1 MSLLADAVLA
11 AHVLFVAFVVGG
23 LGFIWIGAWR
33 GWAAA
38 RNFRFRIIH
47 LAAIMFVA
55 AETIVGLACPLTVW
69 EDALRG
75 NGSDLGFVA
84 RWLRRLL
91 YYDFPPLVFVL
102 AYVAF
107 ALVVLA
113 TFYLIPPH
121 RRADREQNTRG

>member
-1 MSLLADAVLA
+1 MSLLADTILAV
-11 AHVLFVAFVVGG
+11 HVLFVAFVVGG

-33 GWAAA
+33 RWGAV

-47 LAAIMFVA
+47 LAAIVFVA
-55 AETIVGLACPLTVW
+55 FEAMIGMVCPLTAW

-75 NGSDLGFVA
+75 NGSDVGFIA

-91 YYDFPPLVFVL
+91 YYDFPPLVFIL

-107 ALVVLA
+107 AVVVLV
-113 TFYLIPPH
+113 TFLLIPP
-121 RRADREQNTRG
+121 RRQSDPE

>member
-1 MSLLADAVLA
+1 MSLLADAVLV

-23 LGFIWIGAWR
+23 LGFIWVGAWR

-47 LAAIMFVA
+47 LAAITLVT
-55 AETIVGLACPLTVW
+55 AETIVGIACPLTVW

-91 YYDFPPLVFVL
+91 YYDLPPQVFVL
-102 AYVAF
+102 TYIAF

-113 TFYLIPPH
+113 TFYLIPP
-121 RRADREQNTRG
+121 RRKGGNERAMHG